1 MDFMKPFTLTEKEG
15 FCMFKKLLAPP
26 GKKPRLSDAE
36 VARKYP
42 RYRTQVII
50 SIFVGYMGYYFVR
63 NTTSIL
69 SGILKMSATEIG
81 IITCASY
88 IAYGVSK
95 FVSGLI
101 SDESNS
107 KIFLPLGLLL
117 SGIINIFIGVI
128 PSVITSV
135 WLFTIFYLINGWL
148 QGMGWPPGAR
158 TLVYWFGNKERITYG
173 TIWNLSHNFGG
184 AIAPLLAGAGLAL
197 AGNDPLA
204 QARAAYWFPGIVV
217 CIMAV
222 IIYFIQE
229 DTPESVGLPPIEEYK
244 SEEYRESD
252 NAKLEEDAA
261 AIEMSMG
268 EIVKKYILPNTK
280 LMWSSLYAALV
291 YILRYGIVSWTPKFL
306 ATSIQDGGKGITA
319 AAGMGG
325 FSFFELGGI
334 AGMLIAG
341 WVSAKL
347 FKNSKPLTNVACLIL
362 TLVLL
367 VAYWFIPAGP
377 EYMIWDFAILI
388 GLGAS
393 IYGPVMMVG
402 LYAMELVPKAAA
414 GAAAGLSGTF
424 SYVGGATVATLV
436 IGIIVDHL
444 GWGVAFIVFGIS
456 GIAAIICTLLS
467 RDKSLEYWDE
477 EK

>member
-1 MDFMKPFTLTEKEG
+1 
-15 FCMFKKLLAPP
+15 MFKKLLAPP

-204 QARAAYWFPGIVV
+204 QARAAYWFPGVVV

-252 NAKLEEDAA
+252 NAKLEEDA
-261 AIEMSMG
+261 S
-268 EIVKKYILPNTK
+268 
-280 LMWSSLYAALV
+280 
-291 YILRYGIVSWTPKFL
+291 
-306 ATSIQDGGKGITA
+306 
-319 AAGMGG
+319 
-325 FSFFELGGI
+325 
-334 AGMLIAG
+334 
-341 WVSAKL
+341 
-347 FKNSKPLTNVACLIL
+347 C
-362 TLVLL
+362 
-367 VAYWFIPAGP
+367 
-377 EYMIWDFAILI
+377 
-388 GLGAS
+388 
-393 IYGPVMMVG
+393 
-402 LYAMELVPKAAA
+402 
-414 GAAAGLSGTF
+414 
-424 SYVGGATVATLV
+424 
-436 IGIIVDHL
+436 
-444 GWGVAFIVFGIS
+444 
-456 GIAAIICTLLS
+456 
-467 RDKSLEYWDE
+467 
-477 EK
+477 

>member
-1 MDFMKPFTLTEKEG
+1 MKPFTLTGKEG

-261 AIEMSMG
+261 AVEMS
-268 EIVKKYILPNTK
+268 
-280 LMWSSLYAALV
+280 
-291 YILRYGIVSWTPKFL
+291 
-306 ATSIQDGGKGITA
+306 
-319 AAGMGG
+319 MGG

-444 GWGVAFIVFGIS
+444 GWGIAFIVFGIS